1 MSDCEHDGAICCKYD
16 DVVRSQSQCRP
27 SQHTWER
34 QRDRES
40 PLLLLTSLSSAELSA
55 TDRRHS
61 GLRAVSLLST
71 HSNSI
76 IHKKSLRF
84 LRKIKVAYICLYSI
98 NEMIDRY
105 VIRYYMVKTKTQLFV
120 LVK

>member
-1 MSDCEHDGAICCKYD
+1 MTVLFVANMMMWSA
-16 DVVRSQSQCRP
+16 VSP
-27 SQHTWER
+27 SAGPVTTPGRDRETER
-34 QRDRES
+34 QRESS